1 MYGDELQIINGA
13 IVDGALAAAVNINAA
28 ATTVALIR
36 TMELPGSVLYWGY
49 RVTTAFD
56 VHDVVTPGLLTLYRH
71 TKKIQTAVLGNAGG
85 TGYAVGD
92 LLSVTQ
98 TGASGGIL
106 RVLTAPAGVVAT
118 VEVVN
123 AGVNYS
129 AAANLAT
136 VALNGAGDNA
146 FTTTI
151 DDKLALDTISLAA
164 KSAAGITLTTIWSL
178 AAGYLM
184 MKRVPITIG
193 DTSPSGSPPPGFKAG
208 EQLSMV
214 VSTMVSGDTHE
225 TGAYQPIIIVQNR
238 AENLA
243 AQDLWIEAT
252 ST

>member
-1 MYGDELQIINGA
+1 MYGDELQIVNAA
-13 IVDGALAAAVNINAA
+13 IADGCLATAVNINAA
-28 ATTVALIR
+28 ANTVALLK

-56 VHDVVTPGLLTLYRH
+56 VHDVVTPGLLTLYRY
-71 TKKIQTAVLGNAGG
+71 TKRIQTAVLGNAGG

-98 TGASGGIL
+98 TGASGGIV

-123 AGVNYS
+123 RGWNYT
-129 AAANLAT
+129 AASNLAT
-136 VALNGAGDNA
+136 VALNGSGNNA

-151 DDKLALDTISLAA
+151 SDKKALDTISLAA
-164 KSAAGITLTTIWSL
+164 KSAVGVTLTTIWAL
-178 AAGYLM
+178 FAGYLQ
-184 MKRVPITIG
+184 MKRVPITLS
-193 DTSPSGSPPPGFKAG
+193 DTSPSDAPPNGFLAG
-208 EQLSMV
+208 EGLAIEV
-214 VSTMVSGDTHE
+214 TTMVNGDVHE

-243 AQDLWIEAT
+243 AQGLWVEAT